1 MIAALSDIFAR
12 FGFPHSLESDN
23 GPQFMSEE
31 FRRYLRENGIEH
43 RLELQI
49 VSEML
54 QVNTE
59 SSCIFPSR
67 LLGSW
72 AFFRIVMRATNEGH
86 CEGH

>member
-1 MIAALSDIFAR
+1 VIAALSDIFAR
-12 FGFPHSLESDN
+12 FGFPHSLKSDN
-23 GPQFMSEE
+23 GPQFVSEE

-54 QVNTE
+54 RVNTG
-59 SSCIFPSR
+59 SSCVFPSR
-67 LLGSW
+67 LWGSW
-72 AFFRIVMRATNEGH
+72 AVSRIVMRATNEGH